1 MEGPTRIS
9 RGCLLTNVNRK
20 KKTVEVTVDLQG
32 KRVIM
37 WLGYELVE
45 AVPVN
50 TAAASKAQ

>member
-45 AVPVN
+45 PVPDRSERV
-50 TAAASKAQ
+50 SKEK